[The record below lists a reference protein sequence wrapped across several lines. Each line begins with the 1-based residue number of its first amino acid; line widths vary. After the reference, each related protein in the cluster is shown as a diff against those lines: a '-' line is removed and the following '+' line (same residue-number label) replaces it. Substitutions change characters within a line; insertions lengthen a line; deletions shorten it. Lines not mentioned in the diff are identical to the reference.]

1 MNWQSRR
8 MVQKMIEDGLVD
20 KIVSGFVDMGV
31 FVLSVAGYFYQ
42 MFVGVRLLCESPEL
56 WV

>member
-1 MNWQSRR
+1 MT
-8 MVQKMIEDGLVD
+8 EDGLAD
-20 KIVSGFVDMGV
+20 RIVSSFVDMEV

-42 MFVGVRLLCESPEL
+42 MFCGVCLLCESLEL

>member
-1 MNWQSRR
+1 MT
-8 MVQKMIEDGLVD
+8 EDGLVD
-20 KIVSGFVDMGV
+20 IIVSGFVDMGL

-42 MFVGVRLLCESPEL
+42 MFCGVCLLCESPEL